1 MHSPAPCPWPGGPVR
16 AGPAHLFD
24 LVAKHKYLSFTS
36 SHTGCASSSC
46 FLLVTHRVF
55 IMVLLTK
62 QQTGATLC
70 SQLPFIR
77 LSFRHV
83 IPSVAIRWQGLG
95 LLITGSLASG
105 LAQGV
110 AHRGLVLHHYLLQK
124 RCLFFA
130 NVQMEPGRDQGSA
143 PFPEREEEIGRQNE
157 GATPHLY
164 DTLNSMKHFTMQY
177 LI

>member
-70 SQLPFIR
+70 SQLPFHSLVFSTCYSLCCHQVAGSWSTHYRI
-77 LSFRHV
+77 LSQWLGPGRGTSRVGSPPLFVTETMSLLRKCADGTR
-83 IPSVAIRWQGLG
+83 SGLG
-95 LLITGSLASG
+95 VSSISRER
-105 LAQGV
+105 
-110 AHRGLVLHHYLLQK
+110 RGDRQAK
-124 RCLFFA
+124 RRGHSTF
-130 NVQMEPGRDQGSA
+130 
-143 PFPEREEEIGRQNE
+143 I
-157 GATPHLY
+157 
-164 DTLNSMKHFTMQY
+164 
-177 LI
+177 